1 MSVGGYSNGGHSDL
15 DRRSPS
21 TSTPGRGMS
30 RSGSLSFG
38 QVGGVFSSAGLAG
51 NDFGNL
57 ADELAEAWNSD
68 EEGEV
73 DMGFQGGSG
82 AILDS
87 DAEEQKRG
95 EMNKMARDS
104 GVSVSG
110 SPRKENGTTHKK
122 KGGSSPPKRRRRT
135 GSEYEGSDYGTCS
148 DADESGLPPALI
160 ERMDNIESLAR
171 RGSEANNSAA
181 SNVVPRVIDGLKAIG
196 GQGGIEMGATRLITA
211 HTAMSTHILYQT
223 RSLQTLTYTLIGPF
237 AVQPSE
243 EIIDEIIPLLVD
255 LSESM
260 PRPDRPALEA
270 LAALNSTTRD
280 LTSSLGGLADTL
292 HMSRQTTTLAA
303 RRLKVARELVE
314 DLRKEEEMREEG
326 HRYLLK
332 GGWDEKL
339 RSRQASQECKD
350 VLDEFERFCEDY
362 RSKLVKMDEAQAVG
376 VAV

>member
-1 MSVGGYSNGGHSDL
+1 MSASGYSNGGLSDL
-15 DRRSPS
+15 DRRSP
-21 TSTPGRGMS
+21 STPGRGMS

-38 QVGGVFSSAGLAG
+38 QGNRVFSSGGPAG

-73 DMGFQGGSG
+73 DVNFAGAGG

-87 DAEEQKRG
+87 DTEEQKRV

-110 SPRKENGTTHKK
+110 SPRKENGKTPKK
-122 KGGSSPPKRRRRT
+122 SGLSPPRRRRRS

-171 RGSEANNSAA
+171 RGSEANSSAA

-196 GQGGIEMGATRLITA
+196 GQTGIEMGATRLITA
-211 HTAMSTHILYQT
+211 HTAMNTHILYQT
-223 RSLQTLTYTLIGPF
+223 RSLQTLTYPLIGPF

-255 LSESM
+255 LSKSM
-260 PRPDRPALEA
+260 PRPDRPALVA

-280 LTSSLGGLADTL
+280 LASSLGGLADTL

-303 RRLKVARELVE
+303 RRLKVAKELVE
-314 DLRKEEEMREEG
+314 DLRKEEEMKEEG
-326 HRYLLK
+326 HRHLLK

-339 RSRQASQECKD
+339 SNREANKECKD
-350 VLDEFERFCEDY
+350 VLEGFERFCEEY
-362 RSKLVKMDEAQAVG
+362 RSKLVKMGEAQVVG
-376 VAV
+376 VAA